1 MDPLIRFICKG
12 EYRPSLRRFR
22 QGKRKESKLGNDLNS
37 PASVDVPKHIVIV
50 MDGLKEFTTQL
61 LEWVLENISARG
73 HIITLL
79 GFMPWLNIPLSSKT
93 WQDVWMLEFEHLSLI
108 KERNE
113 CKNEAKYLKL
123 QAVLELC
130 RDHGVLD
137 LNSSLCFSFSFTCT
151 VYDNNCI
158 QQVTLQKEIVMGYP
172 LPLLV
177 VERIISHRATWVV
190 FDNDRYLRKNTAY
203 FANKIPCNT
212 VMMSE
217 KGEMD
222 MIKGRPMI
230 DNGDNT
236 PGESPAS
243 VPTPL
248 LICSEPLRRILEEQ
262 ELQLYDAD

>member
-1 MDPLIRFICKG
+1 
-12 EYRPSLRRFR
+12 
-22 QGKRKESKLGNDLNS
+22 
-37 PASVDVPKHIVIV
+37 
-50 MDGLKEFTTQL
+50 MDGLKEFTTEM

-79 GFMPWLNIPLSSKT
+79 GFMPWLNIP
-93 WQDVWMLEFEHLSLI
+93 F
-108 KERNE
+108 
-113 CKNEAKYLKL
+113 
-123 QAVLELC
+123 
-130 RDHGVLD
+130 
-137 LNSSLCFSFSFTCT
+137 
-151 VYDNNCI
+151 YDNNCI

-203 FANKIPCNT
+203 FANKIHCNT

-230 DNGDNT
+230 NNGENT

-248 LICSEPLRRILEEQ
+248 LICSEPLRRILEDQ
-262 ELQLYDAD
+262 ELEKYDDD

>member
-1 MDPLIRFICKG
+1 MDPLITFICKG
-12 EYRPSLRRFR
+12 RPSLRRFK
-22 QGKRKESKLGNDLNS
+22 QGKRKKSKLGNDLSS
-37 PASVDVPKHIVIV
+37 PGSVHVPKHIIIV
-50 MDGLKEFTTQL
+50 MDGLKEFTTEM

-108 KERNE
+108 KERNK

-123 QAVLELC
+123 QA
-130 RDHGVLD
+130 
-137 LNSSLCFSFSFTCT
+137 
-151 VYDNNCI
+151 
-158 QQVTLQKEIVMGYP
+158 VTLQKEIVMGYP

-203 FANKIPCNT
+203 FANKIHCNT

-230 DNGDNT
+230 NNGENT

-248 LICSEPLRRILEEQ
+248 LICSEPLRRILEDQ
-262 ELQLYDAD
+262 ELEKYDDD